1 MNNQQNIEDI
11 LKLLKSSYNNGDTP
25 KPDVAEDNADK
36 EGALSEAELQE
47 RLKKQF
53 MSAEDE
59 KNISDADAS
68 DEFSYNIDN
77 DFLAESFIEKAS
89 EENAEV
95 LENAEVAVEPQ
106 EAESTAEVEEEAL
119 LELVLEEEI
128 PTDEDSLEA
137 EDIDNDGI
145 FVEDENG
152 EIILVSAEEFEND
165 DAESVQA
172 EEESEPTSDMSE
184 VAEEPAAVAEEA
196 KTEFFSDD
204 DGQLTLFD
212 NTGEGEENAPEEL
225 EVSEEPTEAD
235 EDQIVLDFGDMMS
248 DEPEEEISNEDIFEG
263 LDDSAID
270 LIFGFGDVSASVMK
284 NERVSAYLN
293 RAEKQS
299 IEDIDPAEAFA
310 FEGEEYES
318 AEQTDDVLLCYR
330 HEKLMTFI
338 RTAACGVLMLI
349 LFFYEL
355 FGMLGIEFDGILS
368 YMDYPTVYALI
379 GLQLFIF
386 SAAFAWRELLGGLKK
401 AFSFKASQW
410 SLVSIV
416 ALFVI
421 IHGAVISIIAP
432 DSFKHM
438 FGTVGAMYIFLGL
451 ITECV
456 EVCREIKCFSVYSSD
471 KKKFT
476 VLSEGV
482 IGSSAEKMYAG
493 GLSRDK
499 KVFEPIGIEFPKGY
513 FSAVNSE
520 KPSDKLVNY
529 AIAPIILLSTLALLG
544 STLLGNSADVALGA
558 FMTVLTLLCPI
569 SAFAVHTF
577 PMMRATTRL
586 YRRECA
592 VASEAMAEKYA
603 KCDYMVFK
611 DMHLFREAVAQD
623 NGIVIYDADNARR
636 TVEYLGALYSAIGG
650 PMKNVFSEVSGDI
663 HSVSIRRIARNG
675 VEAVLDN
682 SHSLILGDPS
692 FGLRYG
698 IVFPSGE
705 GADDGTGTLVFAVD
719 GRPAAKLRIKY
730 KSTPFFE
737 MIAQKLSENRVKCVI
752 ETYDPVINSAF
763 VSECR
768 QSKSNP
774 INVVHKNTNDMNSE
788 IELKPDKNT
797 GLVVCSSRFKLAE
810 TVIWCKRILSTLKTS
825 SVIQTVMYS
834 ILFALVATAVALN
847 MSQYFNQY
855 IVMLCQMACILP
867 VFAVMAIKFPSA
879 KYFSEDN

>member
-11 LKLLKSSYNNGDTP
+11 LKLLKSSYNDGDTP
-25 KPDVAEDNADK
+25 NPDVAEDSADK

-47 RLKKQF
+47 RLRKQF

-59 KNISDADAS
+59 KNISDTEVS

-77 DFLAESFIEKAS
+77 DFLAESFTEEVS
-89 EENAEV
+89 EEEAQIAEDS
-95 LENAEVAVEPQ
+95 EVAVEVE
-106 EAESTAEVEEEAL
+106 EAESTAVVEEEP
-119 LELVLEEEI
+119 LELVADAEESAEEEEVLLE
-128 PTDEDSLEA
+128 TEDLDE
-137 EDIDNDGI
+137 DGI

-152 EIILVSAEEFEND
+152 EIILVSAEKFEGE
-165 DAESVQA
+165 DAEPVQTEEEVEEAIEITELA
-172 EEESEPTSDMSE
+172 EE
-184 VAEEPAAVAEEA
+184 VAVEEA
-196 KTEFFSDD
+196 KTEFFSEE

-212 NTGEGEENAPEEL
+212 NSGAGEEDLPEEL
-225 EVSEEPTEAD
+225 ETVEEAAETD
-235 EDQIVLDFGDMMS
+235 EDQIVLDFGDPMF
-248 DEPEEEISNEDIFEG
+248 DEAEEEIPDEDIFAG

-270 LIFGFGDVSASVMK
+270 LMFGFGDVSPSVMK

-293 RAEKQS
+293 RTEKQS
-299 IEDIDPAEAFA
+299 AEDIDPAEAFA
-310 FEGEEYES
+310 FDGEEYES
-318 AEQTDDVLLCYR
+318 AEQTDDLLLSYR

-338 RTAACGVLMLI
+338 RTAACGVFMTI

-355 FGMLGIEFDGILS
+355 FATLSIELDGILS
-368 YMDYPTVYALI
+368 YIEYPSVYALI
-379 GLQLFIF
+379 GLQLFVF

-401 AFSFKASQW
+401 AFSFKADQW

-421 IHGAVISIIAP
+421 IHGVAISIIAP
-432 DSFKHM
+432 DSFKYM
-438 FGTVGAMYIFLGL
+438 FGTVGAAYIFFGL
-451 ITECV
+451 ITECL

-476 VLSEGV
+476 VSSEGV

-499 KVFEPIGIEFPKGY
+499 KVFEPVGIEFPKGY

-529 AIAPIILLSTLALLG
+529 AVAPIIILSTLALLG

-558 FMTVLTLLCPI
+558 FMAVLTLLCPI

-577 PMMRATTRL
+577 PMMRATTKL

-592 VASEAMAEKYA
+592 VASEAMVEKYA

-650 PMKNVFSEVSGDI
+650 PMKNVFSEVSGDA
-663 HSVSIRRIARNG
+663 HSVCVRRIARNG
-675 VEAVLDN
+675 VEAVIDN

-698 IVFPSGE
+698 IVFPAGE
-705 GADDGTGTLVFAVD
+705 GADDGKGTLVFAVD

-730 KSTPFFE
+730 KSTSFFE
-737 MIAQKLSENRVKCVI
+737 MIAQRLSENRVKCVI

-763 VSECR
+763 ISECR

-825 SVIQTVMYS
+825 AVIQTVMYA
-834 ILFALVATAVALN
+834 ILFALVTTAVVLN
-847 MSQYFNQY
+847 MSEYFNQY
-855 IVMLCQMACILP
+855 IVMLCQMACVLP

-879 KYFSEDN
+879 NYFSEDN